1 MHVLGLLLNVMV
13 NVSIF
18 VATIVWQCLCWP
30 SCIAWMNSFIW
41 FFFNHGAYNIHQ
53 WYDLCWMILQGGW
66 YGFKA
71 RWMWISH
78 PNT

>member
-41 FFFNHGAYNIHQ
+41 VFLI
-53 WYDLCWMILQGGW
+53 MEPT
-66 YGFKA
+66 
-71 RWMWISH
+71 IS
-78 PNT
+78 TSGMTYAG